1 VARNFAAYV
10 IGMIGGIQ
18 AQDALAEALQ
28 SDKGVDVSRY
38 CITSLGKLR
47 SRRHL
52 PLLVQFFQT
61 GNDDLRLVI
70 SQAVSNIVGIAHY
83 EL

>member
-1 VARNFAAYV
+1 ML
-10 IGMIGGIQ
+10 GSLH
-18 AQDALAEALQ
+18 AQDDLARAARDDRGQ
-28 SDKGVDVSRY
+28 DVRLY

-52 PLLVQFFQT
+52 MLLVRLYREET
-61 GNDDLRLVI
+61 DPRLRLTI
-70 SQAVSNIVGIAHY
+70 GQAVCRIVGIAHY